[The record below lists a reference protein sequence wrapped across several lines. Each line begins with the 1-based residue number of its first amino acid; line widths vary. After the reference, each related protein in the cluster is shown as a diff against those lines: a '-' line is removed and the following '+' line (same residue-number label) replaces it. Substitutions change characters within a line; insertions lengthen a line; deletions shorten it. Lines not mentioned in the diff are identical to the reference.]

1 MEKVAYKICP
11 VCGAQSKDNAKF
23 CIKCGQ
29 SLENEPVKLH
39 VENGLYFKAD
49 VASKPLLFGAIPAT
63 YRAVGPVSGCV
74 TVNSQLNADYE
85 ASMEA
90 LFNKLRE
97 VLNVNDLDGAANLS
111 VISFNS
117 VANGIGSVTL
127 MVTGDGLVKAARA
140 GLDAESQTEATSDDE
155 QATAASVESGADTL
169 SKDNSN

>member
-1 MEKVAYKICP
+1 M
-11 VCGAQSKDNAKF
+11 
-23 CIKCGQ
+23 
-29 SLENEPVKLH
+29 KLH

-97 VLNVNDLDGAANLS
+97 VLDVNDLDGAANLS

-169 SKDNSN
+169 SKGNSN

>member
-11 VCGAQSKDNAKF
+11 ACGAQSKGDAKF

-49 VASKPLLFGAIPAT
+49 AASKPLLFGAVPVT
-63 YRAVGPVSGCV
+63 YQVVGPVSGCV

-97 VLNVNDLDGAANLS
+97 VLDVNDLDGAANLS

-127 MVTGDGLVKAARA
+127 MVTGDGLVKVAQS
-140 GLDAESQTEATSDDE
+140 GLNAESQIEATSDDD
-155 QATAASVESGADTL
+155 QPTAASVEKVADT
-169 SKDNSN
+169 SSTANSN